1 LRTEQKQGLYSAEQ
15 ILDLWELIICKE
27 KHIEG
32 TTESRIKEAIEYLK
46 DNKQLEKIME
56 SYLTE
61 EERQQRR
68 DELQNSFDSCSNLT
82 AAIEMQTESLA
93 KCSTEKDTFAAKKT
107 LVG

>member
-1 LRTEQKQGLYSAEQ
+1 MYSADQ

-32 TTESRIKEAIEYLK
+32 TTESRIKEAIEYLN
-46 DNKQLEKIME
+46 DNEELKKTME

-68 DELQNSFDSCSNLT
+68 DELQNSFDSCTNLT
-82 AAIEMQTESLA
+82 AAIKMQKDSLA
-93 KCSTEKDTFAAKKT
+93 KCSREKDTFAAKKT
-107 LVG
+107 LVR

>member
-1 LRTEQKQGLYSAEQ
+1 LT
-15 ILDLWELIICKE
+15 ICKE

-32 TTESRIKEAIEYLK
+32 TTKSRIKEAIEYLK
-46 DNKQLEKIME
+46 DNKELEKTMK

-68 DELQNSFDSCSNLT
+68 DELQNSFDSCTNLR
-82 AAIEMQTESLA
+82 AAIEVQTEFSA